1 MRFAG
6 RRWTGATSARAV
18 CSAGKCQELCQNTGK
33 LQVVRVEWGRVRVLE
48 VLPVLGE
55 AVCLSSTLLWRSWC
69 HEPAE

>member
-1 MRFAG
+1 MDGSYLGTCSVLG
-6 RRWTGATSARAV
+6 R
-18 CSAGKCQELCQNTGK
+18 QELCQNTGK

-55 AVCLSSTLLWRSWC
+55 AVCLSSALLWQSWC